1 MTAFPPNLQSI
12 SMRHLK
18 VITCLH
24 EAGNITKAAHLLYRT
39 RTAVSKALTDFETKL
54 GVSVFARSSN
64 SFAATA
70 EGSVVI
76 ARAEVI
82 AKIFSDLAETYKKV
96 HSRPNNLGTI
106 PLFTMDIG
114 TKRLIQIA
122 LLANTGSV
130 EYAAKMAGQSTSA
143 IYKSLQDLEDRLNI
157 TLFARLPDGR
167 MMPVG
172 FGETLCRSVKLS
184 LSQLQHVI
192 DDLTTIRGR
201 FDGVLKVAGMPSVRP
216 HILPFALAKLSKIH
230 PDLCVRITAGSFNTL
245 ANDLFSGD
253 IDIIVGGTRS
263 GIGHSD
269 LQVEVMG
276 QDRICLVAGV
286 QNPISQREDISIDEL
301 DRARWVM
308 PVPGQPS
315 HDIFM
320 NCITKSGIQMRAS
333 ATETGAIT
341 TLRGLLMATN
351 AITIGPRFQTY
362 HEQQHR
368 QLKVLPFK
376 LKDDDWPIGLISRKN
391 APPPNAIKPFIL
403 CLKEAIEETESHN
416 L

>member
-106 PLFTMDIG
+106 PLFTMD
-114 TKRLIQIA
+114 
-122 LLANTGSV
+122 
-130 EYAAKMAGQSTSA
+130 MAGQSTSA

-286 QNPISQREDISIDEL
+286 QNPISQREDISIHELHYQVRHSDEGIG
-301 DRARWVM
+301 DRNWSDHHLAR
-308 PVPGQPS
+308 PPDGDQCD
-315 HDIFM
+315 HHR
-320 NCITKSGIQMRAS
+320 TKIPNLSRATTQAAQGLAIQVEGR
-333 ATETGAIT
+333 
-341 TLRGLLMATN
+341 
-351 AITIGPRFQTY
+351 
-362 HEQQHR
+362 
-368 QLKVLPFK
+368 
-376 LKDDDWPIGLISRKN
+376 
-391 APPPNAIKPFIL
+391 
-403 CLKEAIEETESHN
+403 
-416 L
+416 